1 MIKKVLVGGIF
12 LVGGYYLIKKLLP
25 TNTSSKYDLDL
36 KEYDV
41 KEFYRG
47 NNTRPYGGSDRIKP
61 SITPR
66 NNIDRLNQDASSQ
79 RVIELVASGN
89 CETPMC
95 MTYGNN
101 RKIYL

>member
-25 TNTSSKYDLDL
+25 TNTSSEYDVDL

-41 KEFYRG
+41 KEFNINKGGQKPPISINRNKSIDQVRDRQY
-47 NNTRPYGGSDRIKP
+47 YGESMGSQQEIGSESP
-61 SITPR
+61 IGMGY
-66 NNIDRLNQDASSQ
+66 
-79 RVIELVASGN
+79 V
-89 CETPMC
+89 
-95 MTYGNN
+95 YGNS